1 MPLSESEALQRK
13 VDTVHVPITKKND
26 LSTAGA
32 MAITSATSF
41 GKLFIGLSRGALV
54 EIPVAAADGLRAIPQ
69 IYNHE
74 VKDYGKA
81 TDWKSGV
88 VVAGKTFSYGIYEG
102 FTDIF
107 IQTYQGKK
115 KQGAAGV
122 AKGLAKG
129 LVSMTTKTT
138 AGVIGLVAYPAQG
151 ISNSIRT
158 VMKSTAWKSIVDA
171 KFAEGEWLVKTEAG
185 KLVDRALLGAE
196 FEFAKN
202 KSWDFWIMFFGLR
215 SGNFQSVSAIDFW
228 MIQNKEEILL
238 NH

>member
-1 MPLSESEALQRK
+1 
-13 VDTVHVPITKKND
+13 
-26 LSTAGA
+26 

-158 VMKSTAWKSIVDA
+158 VMKSTA
-171 KFAEGEWLVKTEAG
+171 
-185 KLVDRALLGAE
+185 
-196 FEFAKN
+196 
-202 KSWDFWIMFFGLR
+202 
-215 SGNFQSVSAIDFW
+215 
-228 MIQNKEEILL
+228 
-238 NH
+238 